1 MKKIE
6 KYVMQTVLQSIFMIL
21 ISLLALQVF
30 ILFVNQ
36 MADLGKG
43 NYHFTQ
49 AMQFVLLRLP
59 YEITICF
66 PVICLM
72 GCLVGLSVL
81 ANHGELVIL
90 RANGLSILNI
100 LRIVATAGIGLIV
113 LIMVLAEC
121 FVPKLMFKANNLKLE
136 SINEGQLLRQF
147 HSVWF
152 RNQDNFWFI
161 SSLNSPYELSNIT
174 LFKKNHLGVLSS
186 INFYPKA
193 QWSHGQW
200 SVDSYENT
208 FFANNK
214 VGHEVFNGTQKLE
227 LPLTPKFFKH
237 VEQSPDEMS
246 LINLWQRV
254 HQLKKQQN
262 IAKDE
267 LIFWQRLL
275 QPANAL
281 LMMLLAI
288 PCIFGPLRSVT
299 MGARLV
305 AGIALGFGFYILNQM
320 FGFVSQVYQVPP
332 VIGAVMPLIIF
343 GCIGMILL
351 TRTR

>member
-1 MKKIE
+1 
-6 KYVMQTVLQSIFMIL
+6 MQTVLQSIFMIL

-36 MADLGKG
+36 MGDLGKG
-43 NYHFTQ
+43 NYHFAQ
-49 AMQFVLLRLP
+49 AMQFVFLRLP
-59 YEITICF
+59 YELSICF

-113 LIMVLAEC
+113 IMMVLAEC
-121 FVPKLMFKANNLKLE
+121 FVPRLMFKANNLKLE
-136 SINEGQLLRQF
+136 AINEGHLLRQF
-147 HSVWF
+147 QSVWF
-152 RNQDNFWFI
+152 RNQDNFWYI
-161 SSLNSPYELSNIT
+161 SALNSPYELRNVT
-174 LFKKNHLGVLSS
+174 LFKKNSLGVLQS
-186 INFYPKA
+186 IVFYPQA
-193 QWSHGQW
+193 QWNHGQW
-200 SVDSYENT
+200 LVNSYENT
-208 FFANNK
+208 YFVNDK
-214 VGHEVFNGTQKLE
+214 VGHQAFQGQQKLE

-246 LINLWQRV
+246 LLSLWQRV

-267 LIFWQRLL
+267 LIFWQRLF

-305 AGIALGFGFYILNQM
+305 VGIALGFGFYILNQM

-332 VIGAVMPLIIF
+332 VIGAVMPLMIF
-343 GCIGMILL
+343 GCIGMLLL